1 MTKNILDMCA
11 YAYIEYYR
19 SQFKKYAWAVDY
31 AENLIQTTPQAGLAF
46 VFEVLSICQNEQ
58 EIAYVAS
65 GVLEDLLHRHIF
77 QIKEAVEMEFQ
88 ENEALRVS
96 MRYVWAE
103 SNSPVSLFLKDINVK
118 FTAKTTEKH
127 SLNIDS
133 IKSTAVDE

>member
-19 SQFKKYAWAVDY
+19 SQFKKYSWAVDY
-31 AENLIQTTPQAGLAF
+31 AENLIQTNPKTGLAF
-46 VFEVLSICQNEQ
+46 VFEVLSVCQNEQ
-58 EIAYVAS
+58 EIACVAS

-77 QIKEAVEMEFQ
+77 QIKEAVEMEVQ
-88 ENEALRVS
+88 ESEVMRVA
-96 MRYVWAE
+96 MRYVWAA

-118 FTAKTTEKH
+118 YAGKITEKH